1 MHLAILERKPAVLGL
16 LLADLDAA
24 LLTEVVTAQLVTLDQ
39 ERILPS
45 KREEEE
51 TQRMFTVAGKKG
63 ASISVI
69 SCMETKVDWQ
79 PTFQWNAIHLAVK
92 HDVPCLKVLLSLL
105 ESRLSNEA
113 LSSLLRWKDSKGRCL
128 LHLAASDSTSS
139 SPCKLLL
146 DCGAD
151 VNCLDSYLVSPLVA
165 AARSGT
171 VDTARELLEHG
182 ADACG
187 PQLDVTGKGALDYA
201 HSPDMV
207 TFFLE
212 SDYFP
217 SLDILTRQL
226 RISPENAKA
235 VLSTCLRYVTKLYIV
250 HVLYI

>member
-1 MHLAILERKPAVLGL
+1 MAILERKPAVLGL
-16 LLADLDAA
+16 LLADLDIG
-24 LLTEVVTAQLVTLDQ
+24 LLTEAVTAQLVTLDQ

-69 SCMETKVDWQ
+69 SCMETKVDWR
-79 PTFQWNAIHLAVK
+79 PTFQWSAVQLAVK
-92 HDVPCLKVLLSLL
+92 HDVPCLKVLLSLV
-105 ESRLSNEA
+105 EQRLSNEA
-113 LSSLLRWKDSKGRCL
+113 LSALLSWTDSKGRTA
-128 LHLAASDSTSS
+128 LHLAASDPNSS

-146 DCGAD
+146 DCGAN
-151 VNCLDSYLVSPLVA
+151 VNCLDSYLVSPLLT

-187 PQLDVTGKGALDYA
+187 PHLDVTGKGALDYA

-212 SDYFP
+212 SDYLP

-226 RISPENAKA
+226 RISPDNARA
-235 VLSTCLRYVTKLYIV
+235 VLATCLR
-250 HVLYI
+250 